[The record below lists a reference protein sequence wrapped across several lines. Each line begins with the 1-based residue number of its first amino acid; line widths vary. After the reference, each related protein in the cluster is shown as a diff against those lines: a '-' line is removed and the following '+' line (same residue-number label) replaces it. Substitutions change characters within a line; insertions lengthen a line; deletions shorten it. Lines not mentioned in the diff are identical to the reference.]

1 MIKNARFAN
10 IYRHYS
16 AKASTRYNPLHI
28 YRILDLY
35 ARFGKDIQITEMTV
49 PAYSY
54 GEEDEAIQAELVE
67 KLYTVFF
74 SHPAMSGLLY
84 WNLVDGYAAFAPQGD
99 MTSGENKFYGGFMR
113 FDIFK
118 KPVYY
123 TVKDLFTKR
132 WHTECSV
139 TTDEDG
145 CASFR
150 GFYGR
155 YDAEVTLSEKNRNKR
170 AYTIQRRG

>member
-1 MIKNARFAN
+1 
-10 IYRHYS
+10 
-16 AKASTRYNPLHI
+16 
-28 YRILDLY
+28 
-35 ARFGKDIQITEMTV
+35 
-49 PAYSY
+49 
-54 GEEDEAIQAELVE
+54 
-67 KLYTVFF
+67 
-74 SHPAMSGLLY
+74 
-84 WNLVDGYAAFAPQGD
+84 

-113 FDIFK
+113 FDISK

-155 YDAEVTLSEKNRNKR
+155 YGAEITLSGKTVTSELTLSKGADESIRK
-170 AYTIQRRG
+170 TV